1 MLGLNPNYR
10 KQRLIH
16 ADDSLCSNLGVD
28 TRRHHGV
35 GLQARKEVQGGNLRH
50 HSNREGLLH
59 PPQCTRIRV
68 DSRSTR
74 GDFDVHDGILAEAL
88 FAVVA
93 YTGCLPSKWKVTHR
107 LKSIRAELSVMGCI
121 ISIGEVLYFAPQ
133 FISLF
138 NGELS
143 VGREIATI
151 ATIILVVLMIPLML
165 TSFYC
170 VRANMNPKSWKKLQS
185 TACLFYFSLWL
196 HIFGLYA
203 SLNGGLADLF
213 TGKHGEALIC
223 YTVLWG
229 VYFIVRFIKLAI
241 DRHNKVPANDQ
252 IIQDDDDLVP
262 AREE

>member
-1 MLGLNPNYR
+1 MQTIVYAVIATVILAALMALAYKPVRKYRVIVYVVMALVEAYFILPNALGYELFTS
-10 KQRLIH
+10 QRAIT
-16 ADDSLCSNLGVD
+16 SMF
-28 TRRHHGV
+28 TM
-35 GLQARKEVQGGNLRH
+35 
-50 HSNREGLLH
+50 
-59 PPQCTRIRV
+59 
-68 DSRSTR
+68 
-74 GDFDVHDGILAEAL
+74 GILAEAL

-93 YTGCLPSKWKVTHR
+93 FTGCLPDKWKVTHR

-121 ISIGEVLYFAPQ
+121 ISIGEVLYFSPQ
-133 FISLF
+133 FVSFI

-143 VGREIATI
+143 LGREIATI

-185 TACLFYFSLWL
+185 TAYLFYFGLWL

>member
-1 MLGLNPNYR
+1 MQTIVYAVILALILAAIMALAYKPVRKYRVVIYVITAIVEAYFILPNALGYELIVN
-10 KQRLIH
+10 QR
-16 ADDSLCSNLGVD
+16 AVTSMF
-28 TRRHHGV
+28 TM
-35 GLQARKEVQGGNLRH
+35 
-50 HSNREGLLH
+50 
-59 PPQCTRIRV
+59 
-68 DSRSTR
+68 
-74 GDFDVHDGILAEAL
+74 GILAEAL

-133 FISLF
+133 FISFF

-185 TACLFYFSLWL
+185 TAYLFYFGLWL